1 MTMQVRATGNDGS
14 AADRGRPWHRYVP
27 LAALLAAAALAFAF
41 DLHELISFETLH
53 KHDQALREAVGARP
67 VLSALAYVAGYA
79 LAVATALPAAVLMT
93 VAGGYLFGIWLGGGL
108 AVSGATLGALGVFL
122 VARTSLGSR
131 FGADTRPVFRKLRA
145 GFQEDAW
152 SYLFILRLLPLLPFM
167 VVNVAAAVL
176 GVRFRVYVIT
186 TVLGMLPGSFVYA
199 SVGNGLGTVIG
210 QGTEPDLN
218 LILQPTILGPLVAL
232 AVLAL
237 LPVAYKRLKGRE
249 AKS

>member
-1 MTMQVRATGNDGS
+1 MTVQVRTTGDNES

-41 DLHELISFETLH
+41 DLHELISFETLQE
-53 KHDQALREAVGARP
+53 HDQTLRETVGARP

-79 LAVATALPAAVLMT
+79 LVVATALPAAVLMT
-93 VAGGYLFGIWLGGGL
+93 VAGGYLFGIGLGGGL

-131 FGADTRPVFRKLRA
+131 LGAGTRPVFRKLRA

-176 GVRFRVYVIT
+176 GVRFRVYMIT

-199 SVGNGLGTVIG
+199 SVGNGLGTIIG
-210 QGTEPDLN
+210 QGAEPDLN

-237 LPVAYKRLKGRE
+237 LPVAYKRLKRRQDEG
-249 AKS
+249 